1 VFSTYYNLVKK
12 LYLFFLFLGGGGG
25 FLLLGGGGGLTF
37 LKNSLLSL
45 LYSSLSFLSTFRPF
59 LTLLCILDP
68 SLDILF
74 KRFLMFEF
82 ISILLYY
89 IFYLYFFLFSKSS

>member
-25 FLLLGGGGGLTF
+25 FLFLGGGGGFLLGVAF

-45 LYSSLSFLSTFRPF
+45 LYSFLSLGSTPLFSLSLR
-59 LTLLCILDP
+59 CILDP

-74 KRFLMFEF
+74 KSFLMFEF
-82 ISILLYY
+82 IIILLYY
-89 IFYLYFFLFSKSS
+89 IFIFISF

>member
-1 VFSTYYNLVKK
+1 
-12 LYLFFLFLGGGGG
+12 
-25 FLLLGGGGGLTF
+25 
-37 LKNSLLSL
+37 
-45 LYSSLSFLSTFRPF
+45 
-59 LTLLCILDP
+59 
-68 SLDILF
+68 LF

>member
-1 VFSTYYNLVKK
+1 MREKAFSTYYNLVKK
-12 LYLFFLFLGGGGG
+12 LYLFFLFLGGGEG

-45 LYSSLSFLSTFRPF
+45 LYSFLSLGSTHLFSLSLR
-59 LTLLCILDP
+59 CILDP
-68 SLDILF
+68 RLDILF
-74 KRFLMFEF
+74 KSFLMFEF

-89 IFYLYFFLFSKSS
+89 IFIFISF